1 VHSLADYFANEL
13 VELERRDRLV
23 WRQRQ
28 IAQQIGKSQTDWP
41 EVVAAWR
48 RFGDSRANQRPRFAD
63 AVRAS
68 TIPEMSS

>member
-23 WRQRQ
+23 WRQRE

-41 EVVAAWR
+41 EVGR
-48 RFGDSRANQRPRFAD
+48 GLGT
-63 AVRAS
+63 VR
-68 TIPEMSS
+68 